1 MSKKVKKVLVEVPH
15 RISGFFEIVDEI
27 NGVKLTEPERI
38 GSRGA
43 GFCLSAVG
51 KTEIN
56 IEKNKKTDEILIEIY
71 ING

>member
-1 MSKKVKKVLVEVPH
+1 MSHDNKKVIVEVPH

-27 NGVKLTEPERI
+27 NGVEIKDPEKI

-51 KTEIN
+51 KTEIILKTVAK
-56 IEKNKKTDEILIEIY
+56 IEDFQCKIY
-71 ING
+71 INN